1 MAEVTYFERNGK
13 VITDEG
19 GISLIEIFD
28 NLGVDVDFDSWINSK
43 YSASD
48 LYYKSMYLSE
58 RGIPLLFM
66 AIEDEFEEYLINNLD
81 NYGITC
87 WIEEI

>member
-1 MAEVTYFERNGK
+1 MTEATYFEKDGR
-13 VITDEG
+13 VIVGDG
-19 GISLIEIFD
+19 SMSLIEIFD

-48 LYYKSMYLSE
+48 LYYKSMDLSDKS
-58 RGIPLLFM
+58 IFLSV

-81 NYGITC
+81 DYGITC

>member
-1 MAEVTYFERNGK
+1 MTEVTYFEKDGR
-13 VITDEG
+13 VIVRDG
-19 GISLIEIFD
+19 SMSLIEIFD

-48 LYYKSMYLSE
+48 LYYKSMDLCE
-58 RGIPLLFM
+58 KGIFLCV
-66 AIEDEFEEYLINNLD
+66 AIEDEFEEYLIDNLD
-81 NYGITC
+81 DYGIAC

>member
-1 MAEVTYFERNGK
+1 MTEVTYFEKDGRVLVG
-13 VITDEG
+13 DASM
-19 GISLIEIFD
+19 SLIEIFD

-48 LYYKSMYLSE
+48 LYYKSMDLCE
-58 RGIPLLFM
+58 KGIFLCV

-81 NYGITC
+81 DYGITC
-87 WIEEI
+87 WIEES

>member
-1 MAEVTYFERNGK
+1 MTEVTYFEKDGK
-13 VITDEG
+13 VIIGDG
-19 GISLIEIFD
+19 SMSLIEIFD

-48 LYYKSMYLSE
+48 LYYKSMDLSE
-58 RGIPLLFM
+58 KGIFLCV

-81 NYGITC
+81 DYGITC

>member
-1 MAEVTYFERNGK
+1 MTEVTYFKKDGR
-13 VITDEG
+13 VIVGDG
-19 GISLIEIFD
+19 SMSLIEIFD

-48 LYYKSMYLSE
+48 LYYKSMDLCE
-58 RGIPLLFM
+58 KGIFLCV
-66 AIEDEFEEYLINNLD
+66 AIEDEFEEYLIDNLD
-81 NYGITC
+81 DYGITC

>member
-1 MAEVTYFERNGK
+1 MTEVTYFEKDGR
-13 VITDEG
+13 VIVGDDSM
-19 GISLIEIFD
+19 SLIEIFD

-48 LYYKSMYLSE
+48 LYYKSMDLCE
-58 RGIPLLFM
+58 KGIFLCV
-66 AIEDEFEEYLINNLD
+66 AIEDEFEKYLINNLD
-81 NYGITC
+81 DYGITC

>member
-1 MAEVTYFERNGK
+1 MTEVTYFKKDGR
-13 VITDEG
+13 VIVGDG
-19 GISLIEIFD
+19 SMSIIEIFD

-48 LYYKSMYLSE
+48 LYYKSMDLCE
-58 RGIPLLFM
+58 KGIFLCA

-81 NYGITC
+81 DYGITC

>member
-1 MAEVTYFERNGK
+1 MTEVTYFEKDSR
-13 VITDEG
+13 VIVGDG
-19 GISLIEIFD
+19 SMSLIEIFD

-48 LYYKSMYLSE
+48 LYYKSMDLCE
-58 RGIPLLFM
+58 KGIFLCV

-81 NYGITC
+81 DYGITC

>member
-1 MAEVTYFERNGK
+1 MTEVTYFKKDGR
-13 VITDEG
+13 VIVGDG
-19 GISLIEIFD
+19 SMSLIEIFD

-48 LYYKSMYLSE
+48 LYYKSMDLCE
-58 RGIPLLFM
+58 KGIFLCV

-81 NYGITC
+81 DYGITC

>member
-1 MAEVTYFERNGK
+1 MTEVTYLEKDGG
-13 VITDEG
+13 VIVGDSSM
-19 GISLIEIFD
+19 SLIEIFD

-48 LYYKSMYLSE
+48 LYYKSTDLSE
-58 RGIPLLFM
+58 KGIFLCV

-81 NYGITC
+81 DYGIAC